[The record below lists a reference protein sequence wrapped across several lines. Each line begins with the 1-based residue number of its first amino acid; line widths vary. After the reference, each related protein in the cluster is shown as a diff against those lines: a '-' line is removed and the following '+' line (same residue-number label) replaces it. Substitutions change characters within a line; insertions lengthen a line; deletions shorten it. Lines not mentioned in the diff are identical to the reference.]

1 MSALLAAVR
10 DAEAAVSRRRCEP
23 ASIDPGRRKVAARGR
38 RFARQSV
45 GRGTGEPARS
55 KGASMSAQTRKGMP
69 AAGWILI
76 GMVVGI
82 LVGYM
87 IFTNF
92 PDKKSASQ
100 IAGYISIISD
110 VFLRLIKMLI
120 GPLVFSTLVVGI
132 AHMGDAASVGR
143 VFGKAIGWFITA
155 SLASLVLGL
164 IMANLLQPGHN
175 LGLPLPDIGASANLA
190 TSKFTLKDFV
200 SHLVPK
206 SFAEAMANNEILQIV
221 VFSMFFGV
229 ALAALGERGK
239 TLVAAIDELS
249 HAMLKITGYVMKL
262 APLAVMAAMAA
273 TVAVNGLEILLKFAV
288 FMGDFYIGL
297 ILLWALLVFAG
308 FVFLGPRVFKLLVQI
323 KEAFLL
329 SFATASSEAA
339 YPKILDALDRFGVK
353 RKISSFV
360 MPMGYSFNLDGS
372 MMYCTF
378 AVLFIAQAYNIQL
391 SIGTQVTMLLIL
403 MLTSKGMAG
412 VPRASLVVI
421 AATLNQF
428 NIPEAGLLLI
438 LGVDTFLDMGRS
450 ATNAVGN
457 SIATAVVAKW
467 EHELLSEDAAAANAL
482 VLDVQPARA

>member
-1 MSALLAAVR
+1 MKKLPAAV
-10 DAEAAVSRRRCEP
+10 V
-23 ASIDPGRRKVAARGR
+23 
-38 RFARQSV
+38 
-45 GRGTGEPARS
+45 
-55 KGASMSAQTRKGMP
+55 
-69 AAGWILI
+69 ILI
-76 GMVVGI
+76 ALVLGI
-82 LVGYM
+82 VVGYM
-87 IFTNF
+87 IFVSY
-92 PDKKSASQ
+92 PDKKVAAQ
-100 IAGYISIISD
+100 IAGYISIFSD

-143 VFGKAIGWFITA
+143 VFFKAISWFIIA
-155 SLASLVLGL
+155 SLVSLVLGL
-164 IMANLLQPGHN
+164 ILANILQPGHN

-190 TSKFTLKDFV
+190 TAKFTLKDFV
-200 SHLVPK
+200 GHLVPK

-229 ALAALGERGK
+229 ALAALGEKGK
-239 TLVAAIDELS
+239 TLVATIDELS
-249 HAMLKITGYVMKL
+249 HVMLVITGYVMKL
-262 APLAVMAAMAA
+262 APIAVLAAMAA
-273 TVAVNGLEILLKFAV
+273 TVAVNGLEILIKFAV
-288 FMGDFYIGL
+288 FMGDFYLGL

-308 FVFLGPRVFKLLVQI
+308 FVVLGPRVFRLLVLI
-323 KEAFLL
+323 KEAFML

-339 YPKILDALDRFGVK
+339 YPKIIDALDRFGVK

-378 AVLFIAQAYNIQL
+378 AVLFIAQAYDIHL
-391 SIGTQVTMLLIL
+391 PIETQITMLLIL

-438 LGVDTFLDMGRS
+438 LGIDTFLDMGRS

-457 SIATAVVAKW
+457 SIATAAVAKW
-467 EHELLSEDAAAANAL
+467 EGELLSREEAEANERRMNAEL
-482 VLDVQPARA
+482 AEARATAA

>member
-1 MSALLAAVR
+1 M
-10 DAEAAVSRRRCEP
+10 
-23 ASIDPGRRKVAARGR
+23 
-38 RFARQSV
+38 
-45 GRGTGEPARS
+45 
-55 KGASMSAQTRKGMP
+55 TRKFPP
-69 AAGWILI
+69 AAT
-76 GMVVGI
+76 I
-82 LVGYM
+82 LVGMVLGIVLGYM
-87 IFTNF
+87 VFLNF
-92 PDKKSASQ
+92 PDKKSAAQ
-100 IAGYISIISD
+100 IAGYISLGSD

-143 VFGKAIGWFITA
+143 VFAKALGWFITA
-155 SLASLVLGL
+155 SLVSLVLGL
-164 IMANLLQPGHN
+164 ILANLLQPGHD

-190 TSKFTLKDFV
+190 TGKFTVKDFV
-200 SHLVPK
+200 THLVPK

-229 ALAALGERGK
+229 ALASLGEKAR

-249 HAMLKITGYVMKL
+249 HVMLKITGYVMKL
-262 APLAVMAAMAA
+262 APVAVLCAMGA
-273 TVAVNGLEILLKFAV
+273 TVATNGLEILLKFAV
-288 FMGDFYIGL
+288 FMGDFYLGLFILWGLL
-297 ILLWALLVFAG
+297 ILAG
-308 FVFLGPRVFKLLVQI
+308 FTVLGVRIVRLLGLI
-323 KEAFLL
+323 KEAFML

-378 AVLFIAQAYNIQL
+378 ASLFIAQAYGIQL
-391 SIGTQVTMLLIL
+391 ALGTQVTMLLVL

-450 ATNAVGN
+450 ATNAIGN
-457 SIATAVVAKW
+457 SIASAAVAKW
-467 EHELLSEDAAAANAL
+467 EGELLSPEAAQVNART
-482 VLDVQPARA
+482 LDTTEAVPA